1 MWLHYFLIIYIVLWG
16 LVLGTGKQPK
26 IKRRLYIILT
36 FGLFTV
42 LAAFRAENIGN
53 DTVEYLRIFKDISLA
68 GDMSNYIWRYEIGYL
83 WLNKILSL
91 LTPQPQIILIVT
103 SVIIMVGFARFIYK
117 HSQMPWLS
125 TYLFFTLGYYGMS
138 MNTIRLSIAIV
149 IILFSYDY
157 LRKQELIKFILAVIL
172 AFLFHRTAIVFL
184 LAWPITKLKFNYKTV
199 MYAGIGSVLI
209 YTIFPIILRILL
221 KIFPTYEYYLG
232 SLYLNGEIRLAS
244 VMNLL
249 VGISI
254 IVMGVFVNYHKQNN
268 TIAYAN
274 NNTLNIAERKILDGQ
289 FMTLLLVAGTSVIF
303 ISFNFNLLNRVGD
316 YFLVFSIVYLPNA
329 IKQLKD
335 KKLEILIIY
344 TVVVLFFAYSTMILI
359 MRPEWNIIYPYNF
372 YWLNKA

>member
-1 MWLHYFLIIYIVLWG
+1 
-16 LVLGTGKQPK
+16 
-26 IKRRLYIILT
+26 
-36 FGLFTV
+36 
-42 LAAFRAENIGN
+42 
-53 DTVEYLRIFKDISLA
+53 
-68 GDMSNYIWRYEIGYL
+68 
-83 WLNKILSL
+83 
-91 LTPQPQIILIVT
+91 
-103 SVIIMVGFARFIYK
+103 
-117 HSQMPWLS
+117 
-125 TYLFFTLGYYGMS
+125 
-138 MNTIRLSIAIV
+138 
-149 IILFSYDY
+149 
-157 LRKQELIKFILAVIL
+157 
-172 AFLFHRTAIVFL
+172 
-184 LAWPITKLKFNYKTV
+184 